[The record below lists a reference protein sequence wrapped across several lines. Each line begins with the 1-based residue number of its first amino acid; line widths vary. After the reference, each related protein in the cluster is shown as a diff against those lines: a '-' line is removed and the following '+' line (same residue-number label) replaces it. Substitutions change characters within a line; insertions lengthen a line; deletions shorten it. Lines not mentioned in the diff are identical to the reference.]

1 MRLSSYIRLII
12 FISFLI
18 IPIIATPNIVMA
30 QDDIRILFDETRP
43 YGKYYTIYNLGPYGA
58 SSFAT
63 LLEDNGATVSRITEA
78 PLTYEKLKNYDVLI
92 LMAPGRNYTD
102 QEIKDIKKFV
112 NNGGGLLLVG
122 EPWGPQDGDKNYAF
136 NKIARSFGVDL
147 TFNEIIVDTKHNMG
161 ISRVIKTD
169 NIRSHP
175 ITANISEIYYI
186 TGAYQDPGAAE
197 VLVYSDADSWS
208 DHGYVTSEGES
219 ANNEIKEADEAKGP
233 LPLISAMEYG
243 RGKIIFIG
251 SAQTFV
257 NAWLYRSN
265 GWKLGLNS
273 VNWLVDRPAPSNYE
287 VVGLISPTLGDLSY
301 RIFTMI
307 IFTLILGA
315 GLIFKIKRDDKTEIL
330 KTIKNWKFNSLIG
343 VNAISAV
350 ISVLLFIPINLY
362 LLNSSIP
369 EFYDPYFAYTLII
382 TGVLLLFFNSM
393 IVYNMIHRRRLVIN
407 HSYFNISIL
416 LFFAGLTMIL
426 GDIFSF
432 PMMFIFTIG
441 SFFLLVPFLVNLW
454 IIRGYGPDLI
464 IEGKEFDQLKRLS
477 VKSLPFELHAYYD
490 DPMLIGDGGFGR
502 IFKATRKDRKEV
514 AIKIPKSFDK
524 KSEKIFVS
532 EVSNWSKLDHPN
544 IVKLYDFKILPIP
557 YIEME
562 FCEESVANLKYPFK
576 KAVSIVHDV
585 AKGLQYAHGKNI
597 IHGDVKTSNILG
609 HDGIYK
615 ISDWGLSKLKIG
627 ESVTLSGAT
636 PQYAAPEQIS
646 QEFGKADE
654 RTDIYQLGIVFYELV
669 TGDIP
674 FKGEMSE
681 LYSSI
686 LNTLPTP
693 PSDIN
698 PSASMVENIIMK
710 CLSKNKEDRYSCMGE
725 LIEELEKFY
734 KAESSDSKTMKIPRL
749 V

>member
-1 MRLSSYIRLII
+1 M
-12 FISFLI
+12 
-18 IPIIATPNIVMA
+18 PIIVIPNIFAA
-30 QDDIRILFDETRP
+30 QDGPKVLFDETGP

-63 LLEDNGATVSRITEA
+63 LLEYNGASVSRLTDA

-102 QEIKDIKKFV
+102 QEINDIKKFV

-136 NKIARSFGVDL
+136 NKIARSFGLDFA
-147 TFNEIIVDTKHNMG
+147 FNEIIIDTKHNVG
-161 ISRVIKTD
+161 ISRLIKTD
-169 NIRSHP
+169 NIKSHP
-175 ITANISEIYYI
+175 ITSNTSEIYYI

-197 VLVYSDADSWS
+197 VLVYSDSDSWS

-219 ANNEIKEADEAKGP
+219 ANNEIKEADEVTGP
-233 LPLISAMEYG
+233 LPLISAMDYG
-243 RGKIIFIG
+243 RGRIIVIG

-257 NAWLYRSN
+257 NAWLYKGN
-265 GWKLGLNS
+265 AWKLGLNS
-273 VNWLVDRPAPSNYE
+273 VNWLADHPIPPNYKAA
-287 VVGLISPTLGDLSY
+287 GLISPTLGDLSY
-301 RIFTMI
+301 RILTMVAFT
-307 IFTLILGA
+307 FFLCA
-315 GLIFKIKRDDKTEIL
+315 GLIFKIKSDKKAEMSQIL
-330 KTIKNWKFNSLIG
+330 KTIKNWKFNSLISL
-343 VNAISAV
+343 NAVFAV
-350 ISVLLFIPINLY
+350 ISILLFIPINLY
-362 LLNSSIP
+362 LLDSSMP
-369 EFYDPYFAYTLII
+369 EFYDPYFAYTLIV
-382 TGVLLLFFNSM
+382 TGILLFFFNSM
-393 IVYNMIHRRRLVIN
+393 ILYNMIHRRRLVTN

-426 GDIFSF
+426 GDLFSF

-441 SFFLLVPFLVNLW
+441 SFFLIIPFLLNLW

-477 VKSLPFELHAYYD
+477 MKSLPFELHTYYD
-490 DPMLIGDGGFGR
+490 DPIFIGEGGFGR
-502 IFKATRKDRKEV
+502 VFKATRKDDGKEV

-524 KSEKIFVS
+524 RSEKIFVS
-532 EVSNWSKLDHPN
+532 EVSNWSNLDHPN

-609 HDGIYK
+609 HEGIYK
-615 ISDWGLSKLKIG
+615 ISDWGLSKLKIE
-627 ESVTLSGAT
+627 ESITLSGAT

-646 QEFGKADE
+646 QESGKADE
-654 RTDIYQLGIVFYELV
+654 RTDIYQLGVVFYELV
-669 TGDIP
+669 TGEIP

-686 LNTLPTP
+686 LNIRPKP
-693 PSDIN
+693 PSEIN
-698 PSASMVENIIMK
+698 PDASMVEDIIMK
-710 CLSKNKEDRYSCMGE
+710 CLSKNKEDRYSSMDE

-734 KAESSDSKTMKIPRL
+734 KPEPLDSKTMKTP
-749 V
+749 